1 MPAKKEAKLFKPLP
15 DAPMRVS
22 PDGSSVQIG
31 SQRFKRTVLPSV
43 ATAKLPE
50 PELDVL
56 DDDESTISTVT
67 TT

>member
-1 MPAKKEAKLFKPLP
+1 MPAKKDTKTFEPLP
-15 DAPMRVS
+15 TAPMRVS
-22 PDGSSVQIG
+22 PDGNSVLIG

-56 DDDESTISTVT
+56 DDDEPTISTVT